1 MIKILSQ
8 LHYLKKKYVNNIIIK
23 GKVNPYEELASANIY
38 FYCFKR
44 HSGTFAFP
52 MSLYESLQV
61 GTPVIG
67 PNLDGVKE
75 YFNTEL
81 LSSPTQSEI
90 IKIIHSVYQG
100 EKSYINILK
109 DNLSKLNSKVRK
121 IDII

>member
-1 MIKILSQ
+1 MK
-8 LHYLKKKYVNNIIIK
+8 
-23 GKVNPYEELASANIY
+23 A
-38 FYCFKR
+38 CR
-44 HSGTFAFP
+44 
-52 MSLYESLQV
+52 V

>member
-1 MIKILSQ
+1 MIKKYYHNCIIL
-8 LHYLKKKYVNNIIIK
+8 KKYVNNIIIK

-38 FYCFKR
+38 FYYFKR

-75 YFNTEL
+75 YI
-81 LSSPTQSEI
+81 S
-90 IKIIHSVYQG
+90 
-100 EKSYINILK
+100 IL
-109 DNLSKLNSKVRK
+109 NYYHHLP
-121 IDII
+121 I